1 MYQLQNIDYLY
12 RISTMTGLSKLVT
25 IQADRNLHD
34 LNDKHF
40 VMLNLCRAIV
50 NYANEGHVI
59 SAVYELEPDGTS
71 KRVAYR
77 GLPEYQEALKDPEP
91 DVIVAKF
98 ATNFSSGASFA
109 SQCRVNQKSREVF
122 DIEASGTPSDNDDIS
137 EHLVSLDDGEHWHQ
151 VHCIDDILDEYDDDI
166 DNALD
171 ALYSIEAHGDID
183 GDYWC
188 TTTDKDLNRT
198 IRECRT
204 KFSLMRCLLAV

>member
-12 RISTMTGLSKLVT
+12 RISTMTGSSKLVT
-25 IQADRNLHD
+25 VQADRDSHD

-50 NYANEGHVI
+50 NFANEGHVI

-98 ATNFSSGASFA
+98 AMNFSSGASFA

-137 EHLVSLDDGEHWHQ
+137 ERLVSLDDAEPQFGIW
-151 VHCIDDILDEYDDDI
+151 
-166 DNALD
+166 
-171 ALYSIEAHGDID
+171 
-183 GDYWC
+183 
-188 TTTDKDLNRT
+188 
-198 IRECRT
+198 
-204 KFSLMRCLLAV
+204 F

>member
-12 RISTMTGLSKLVT
+12 RISTMTGSSKLVAV
-25 IQADRNLHD
+25 QADRDSHD

-50 NYANEGHVI
+50 NFANEGHVI

-91 DVIVAKF
+91 DVIAAKF

-137 EHLVSLDDGEHWHQ
+137 ERLVSLDDGKHWHQ

-188 TTTDKDLNRT
+188 TTTVDILRPERDD
-198 IRECRT
+198 
-204 KFSLMRCLLAV
+204 S

>member
-122 DIEASGTPSDNDDIS
+122 NIEASGTPSDNDDIS
-137 EHLVSLDDGEHWHQ
+137 ERLVSLDDGEH
-151 VHCIDDILDEYDDDI
+151 
-166 DNALD
+166 
-171 ALYSIEAHGDID
+171 
-183 GDYWC
+183 
-188 TTTDKDLNRT
+188 
-198 IRECRT
+198 
-204 KFSLMRCLLAV
+204 